1 MFNKILKFENNE
13 IGYSIFTAKIEDIK
27 ILLITIFKFFLKIN
41 LPFFEIN

>member
-27 ILLITIFKFFLKIN
+27 ILFLKFSQRLICFS
-41 LPFFEIN
+41 LK